1 MATSKKVTMKGE
13 GNFTIGE
20 DTYSFKDGE
29 TVTAKKVAHVAMLE
43 DEAKRREALKILN
56 GAKG

>member
-1 MATSKKVTMKGE
+1 MVGV

-20 DTYSFKDGE
+20 DTYSFTDGE
-29 TVTAKKVAHVAMLE
+29 EITAKKVAHVELLE
-43 DEAKRREALKILN
+43 AEAKRREALKPVLVK